1 MGMTEMPILSR
12 RAFTLGAAGLAA
24 TAMLSSRAFAQS
36 ATRSV
41 TTSLGTYDIPASP
54 QRVVAIDSRLD
65 LQPAL
70 ALGLPV
76 VGYGHSKPGDW
87 VPVAADAQFVGSEV
101 NVEQVLALNPDLIIC
116 SDYDPDSV
124 WWPLNKLRQ
133 IAPVLP
139 TKGDDP
145 WRNQFRTLAGF
156 LGMEGGAEG
165 AIAGYDALV
174 GGVQAKHGSKLGEK
188 TVISVQPDAG
198 GLWPMNGSNMLHA
211 QVLAD
216 LGAKT
221 IPPGD
226 LQKYEA
232 EKVTSESFLDVLGEV
247 DGFLLATTGTDET
260 DVLAKEPLWQRL
272 PAVAAGAVVASN
284 GNVNYGSIYSA
295 THLVHLFDELYG
307 KIA

>member
-1 MGMTEMPILSR
+1 MSIISR
-12 RAFTLGAAGLAA
+12 RAFTLGGASFAVASALTPA
-24 TAMLSSRAFAQS
+24 RAQS
-36 ATRSV
+36 STRSV
-41 TTSLGTYDIPASP
+41 TTSLGTYDIPANP

-76 VGYGHSKPGDW
+76 IGYAHSVPGDW
-87 VPVAADAQFVGSEV
+87 VPVSKDAQFFGSIV
-101 NVEQVLALNPDLIIC
+101 NIEQVLAAEPDLIIC
-116 SDYDPDSV
+116 SDYNPDSEY
-124 WWPLNKLRQ
+124 WPLNKMRQ

-139 TKGDDP
+139 TKGDDT

-156 LGMEGGAEG
+156 LGMDGGAEK
-165 AIAGYDALV
+165 AIGDYEALV
-174 GGVQAKHGSKLGEK
+174 GSVKAKHGDKLRAK

-198 GLWPMNGSNMLHA
+198 GLWPMNGSTMLHT

-232 EKVTSESFLDVLGEV
+232 EKVVSESFLDVFGEV
-247 DGFLLATTGTDET
+247 DGFLLATTGTDEI
-260 DVLAKEPLWQRL
+260 DVLDKEPLWQRL
-272 PAVAAGAVVASN
+272 PAVAGGAVVASN

-295 THLVHLFDELYG
+295 THLVKLFDELYG

>member
-1 MGMTEMPILSR
+1 MSIISR
-12 RAFTLGAAGLAA
+12 RAFTLGGASLAVA
-24 TAMLSSRAFAQS
+24 SALTPARAQS
-36 ATRSV
+36 STRSV
-41 TTSLGTYDIPASP
+41 TTSLGTYDIPANP

-76 VGYGHSKPGDW
+76 IGYAHSVPGDW
-87 VPVAADAQFVGSEV
+87 VPVSKDAQFFGSIV
-101 NVEQVLALNPDLIIC
+101 NIEQVLAAEPDLIIC
-116 SDYDPDSV
+116 SDYNPDSEY
-124 WWPLNKLRQ
+124 WPLNKMRQ

-139 TKGDDP
+139 TKGDDT

-156 LGMEGGAEG
+156 LGMDGGAEK
-165 AIAGYDALV
+165 AIGDYEALV
-174 GGVQAKHGSKLGEK
+174 GSVKAKHGDKLRAK

-198 GLWPMNGSNMLHA
+198 GLWPMNGSTMLHT

-232 EKVTSESFLDVLGEV
+232 EKVVSESFLDVFGEV
-247 DGFLLATTGTDET
+247 DGFLLATTGTDEI
-260 DVLAKEPLWQRL
+260 DVLDKEPLWQRL
-272 PAVAAGAVVASN
+272 PAVAGGAVVASN

-295 THLVHLFDELYG
+295 THLVKLFDELYG

>member
-1 MGMTEMPILSR
+1 MTLLSR
-12 RAFTLGAAGLAA
+12 RAFTLGTIGLAGA
-24 TAMLSSRAFAQS
+24 SLIPGRAFAQDEM
-36 ATRSV
+36 RSV

-76 VGYGHSKPGDW
+76 IGYGHSVPGDW
-87 VPVAADAQFVGSEV
+87 VPVGRDAAFVGSEV

-124 WWPLNKLRQ
+124 WWPLNKMRQ

-139 TKGDDP
+139 TKGDDV

-156 LGMEGGAEG
+156 LGMEGGAET
-165 AIAGYDALV
+165 AIADYEALV
-174 GGVQAKHGSKLGEK
+174 ASVKQKHGDKLSTK
-188 TVISVQPDAG
+188 TVISLQPDAG
-198 GLWPMNGSNMLHA
+198 GLWPMNGSTMLHT

-216 LGAKT
+216 LGART
-221 IPPGD
+221 VPPGD

-232 EKVTSESFLDVLGEV
+232 EKVTSESFLDVLGKV
-247 DGFLLATTGTDET
+247 DGFLLATTGTDEIAAL
-260 DVLAKEPLWQRL
+260 DNEPLWQRL
-272 PAVAAGAVVASN
+272 PAVAGGAVVASN
-284 GNVNYGSIYSA
+284 GNVNYGSLYSA
-295 THLVHLFDELYG
+295 SHLVRLFDELYG

>member
-1 MGMTEMPILSR
+1 MPILSR

-124 WWPLNKLRQ
+124 WWPLNKMRQ

-139 TKGDDP
+139 TKGDDT
-145 WRNQFRTLAGF
+145 WQNQLRTLAGY
-156 LGMEGGAEG
+156 LGVDGGGEQV
-165 AIAGYDALV
+165 IADYEKLV
-174 GGVQAKHGSKLGEK
+174 ASVKSKHGDKLGSK
-188 TVISVQPDAG
+188 TVISLQPDAG
-198 GLWPMNGSNMLHA
+198 GLWPMNGSKMLHTS
-211 QVLAD
+211 VLAD
-216 LGAKT
+216 LGART
-221 IPPGD
+221 IPPGE

-232 EKVTSESFLDVLGEV
+232 EKVTSESFLDVLGKV
-247 DGFLLATTGTDET
+247 DGILLATTGTDEI
-260 DVLAKEPLWQRL
+260 DVLDKEPLWRRL
-272 PAVAAGAVVASN
+272 PAVANGAVIASN
-284 GNVNYGSIYSA
+284 GNVNYGSVYSA
-295 THLVHLFDELYG
+295 SHLAHLFDELYG

>member
-1 MGMTEMPILSR
+1 MSIISR
-12 RAFTLGAAGLAA
+12 RAFALGGASFAVASALTPA
-24 TAMLSSRAFAQS
+24 RAQS
-36 ATRSV
+36 STRSV
-41 TTSLGTYDIPASP
+41 TTSLGTYDIPANP

-76 VGYGHSKPGDW
+76 IGYAHSVPGDW
-87 VPVAADAQFVGSEV
+87 VPVSKDAQFFGSIV
-101 NVEQVLALNPDLIIC
+101 NIEQVLAAEPDLIIC
-116 SDYDPDSV
+116 SDYNPDSEY
-124 WWPLNKLRQ
+124 WPLNKMRQ

-139 TKGDDP
+139 TKGDDT

-156 LGMEGGAEG
+156 LGMDGGAEK
-165 AIAGYDALV
+165 AIGDYEALV
-174 GGVQAKHGSKLGEK
+174 GSVKAKHGDKLRAK

-198 GLWPMNGSNMLHA
+198 GLWPMNGSTMLHT

-232 EKVTSESFLDVLGEV
+232 EKVVSESFLDVFGEV
-247 DGFLLATTGTDET
+247 DGFLLATTGTDEI
-260 DVLAKEPLWQRL
+260 DVLDKEPLWQRL
-272 PAVAAGAVVASN
+272 PAVAGGAVVASN

-295 THLVHLFDELYG
+295 THLVKLFDELYG

>member
-1 MGMTEMPILSR
+1 MTSLSR
-12 RAFTLGAAGLAA
+12 RAFTLAGIGLAGA
-24 TAMLSSRAFAQS
+24 SLLPGRAFAQGGM
-36 ATRSV
+36 RSV
-41 TTSLGTYDIPASP
+41 TTSLGTYDIPARP

-65 LQPAL
+65 MQPAL
-70 ALGLPV
+70 ALGLPI
-76 VGYGHSKPGDW
+76 VGYGHSVPGAW
-87 VPVAADAQFVGSEV
+87 VPIGKDVAFVGSEV
-101 NVEQVLALNPDLIIC
+101 NVEQVLALDPDLIIC

-139 TKGDDP
+139 TKGDDT

-165 AIAGYDALV
+165 AIADYDALV
-174 GGVQAKHGSKLGEK
+174 DGVQAKHGSKLGEK

-247 DGFLLATTGTDET
+247 DGFLLATTGTDEI

-272 PAVAAGAVVASN
+272 PAVAAGVVVASN

>member
-1 MGMTEMPILSR
+1 MTFLTR
-12 RAFTLGAAGLAA
+12 RAFALGTIGLAGMSLLP
-24 TAMLSSRAFAQS
+24 TRAFAQGEM
-36 ATRSV
+36 RSV
-41 TTSLGTYDIPASP
+41 TTSLGTYDIPANP

-65 LQPAL
+65 MQPAL

-76 VGYGHSKPGDW
+76 VGYGHSVPGDW
-87 VPVAADAQFVGSEV
+87 VPVGKDVAFVGSEV
-101 NVEQVLALNPDLIIC
+101 NVEQVLALEPDLIIC

-124 WWPLNKLRQ
+124 WWPLNKMRQ

-139 TKGDDP
+139 TKGDDT
-145 WRNQFRTLAGF
+145 WRNQFRALAGF
-156 LGMEGGAEG
+156 LGMDGGAEA
-165 AIAGYDALV
+165 AIGDYEALV
-174 GGVQAKHGSKLGEK
+174 ESVKARHGDKLANK
-188 TVISVQPDAG
+188 AVVSLQPDAG

-221 IPPGD
+221 IPPGE

-232 EKVTSESFLDVLGEV
+232 EKVTSESFLDVLGGV
-247 DGFLLATTGTDET
+247 DGILLATTGTDEIALL
-260 DVLAKEPLWQRL
+260 DGEPLWHRL
-272 PAVAAGAVVASN
+272 PAVASGAVVASN

>member
-1 MGMTEMPILSR
+1 MPLLSR
-12 RAFTLGAAGLAA
+12 RSFTLGTIGLAGA
-24 TAMLSSRAFAQS
+24 SLLPTRAFAQNEM
-36 ATRSV
+36 RSV
-41 TTSLGTYDIPASP
+41 TTSLGTYDIPAKP

-76 VGYGHSKPGDW
+76 IGYGHSVPGDW
-87 VPVAADAQFVGSEV
+87 VPVGNEAQFVGSEV
-101 NVEQVLALNPDLIIC
+101 NVEQVLALEPDLIIC

-124 WWPLNKLRQ
+124 WWPLNKMRQ

-139 TKGDDP
+139 TKGDDV
-145 WRNQFRTLAGF
+145 WRNQLRTLAGY
-156 LGMEGGAEG
+156 LGMEGGGEAAIG
-165 AIAGYDALV
+165 AYEALV
-174 GGVQAKHGSKLGEK
+174 AIVKAKHGDKLGTK
-188 TVISVQPDAG
+188 TVISAQPDAG
-198 GLWPMNGSNMLHA
+198 GLWPMNGSTMLHT

-221 IPPGD
+221 IPAGD
-226 LQKYEA
+226 VQKYEA
-232 EKVTSESFLDVLGEV
+232 EKVTSESFLDVLGKV
-247 DGFLLATTGTDET
+247 DGFLLATTGTDEIEML
-260 DVLAKEPLWQRL
+260 DKEPLWRRL